1 MVCPVCGKKSQY
13 NQCPDCGF
21 DISQDYEGYPTLAS
35 LGEGMP
41 SRAVFREDLKN
52 LLRCR
57 VCGGISFRVN
67 ALEDKLLCCNCGA
80 ETYYQGKGKGKP
92 WSKNILR
99 SDEVLTD
106 ANGKFRRD
114 PYVEYP
120 VFGSKY
126 PRSQIASI
134 TFLNTV
140 EGARADAW
148 DVSEAGDGR
157 VLAWAIPNGG
167 LYDLYIGAEGGVAA
181 GKSCKALFAGYINLK
196 NIDNMAFFHTENVR
210 AMDQMFRYCESLT
223 SLDLSC
229 LDTANVQNMEMMFYD
244 CFSLTNLDLSNFD
257 TTNVQNMG
265 YIFYG
270 CRSLTSLDLSSFD
283 TGNVETMIVMFRYC
297 ESLTNLDLSRFDTS
311 RVRSMRVMFGECTF
325 LTNLDLSSF
334 NTSNV
339 GDATGMFENC
349 NSLTSLDLS
358 NFDTT
363 NMWDM
368 GAMFYNCRS
377 LIDLNLSS
385 FDTTNVR
392 DMRSMFHNCPAGTK
406 WQHLL
411 K

>member
-67 ALEDKLLCCNCGA
+67 ALEDKLRCCNCGA

-99 SDEVLTD
+99 SDEILPDV
-106 ANGKFRRD
+106 AEIRRRGTCAK
-114 PYVEYP
+114 YP

-126 PRSQIASI
+126 LRKQIVSI
-134 TFLNTV
+134 TFLNTA

-157 VLAWAIPNGG
+157 VLAWVIPNGEM
-167 LYDLYIGAEGGVAA
+167 YDLYIGAEGGISA
-181 GKSCKALFAGYINLK
+181 GKSCNTLFAGYEYVQQIFNL
-196 NIDNMAFFHTENVR
+196 DFLHTENVQD
-210 AMDQMFRYCESLT
+210 MGFMFYECKSLTSLDLYRFDTSNVQNMTWMFDGCSLLTSLDLRSFDTSKVQNMIRMFSDCISLTGLDLRSFDTSNVQNMSTMFYGCKSLTSLDLRSFDTSKVQNMSSMFSHCEALTSLDLSSFTTSNVQYMNDMFFGCSSLT
-223 SLDLSC
+223 SLDLSSF
-229 LDTANVQNMEMMFYD
+229 TTSNVQYMNDMF
-244 CFSLTNLDLSNFD
+244 F
-257 TTNVQNMG
+257 
-265 YIFYG
+265 G
-270 CRSLTSLDLSSFD
+270 CSSLTSLDLSSFD
-283 TGNVETMIVMFRYC
+283 T
-297 ESLTNLDLSRFDTS
+297 
-311 RVRSMRVMFGECTF
+311 
-325 LTNLDLSSF
+325 
-334 NTSNV
+334 SNV
-339 GDATGMFENC
+339 WCTLRMFLC
-349 NSLTSLDLS
+349 
-358 NFDTT
+358 
-363 NMWDM
+363 
-368 GAMFYNCRS
+368 
-377 LIDLNLSS
+377 
-385 FDTTNVR
+385 
-392 DMRSMFHNCPAGTK
+392 CPAGTK